1 MILLMLIIGILYLQK
16 QQACVIPEIL
26 QGLSGM
32 IATEG
37 GNAVELSGTILAQLN
52 QFLTGYRIT
61 ATRFPV

>member
-37 GNAVELSGTILAQLN
+37 GNAVELSGTILAQ
-52 QFLTGYRIT
+52 
-61 ATRFPV
+61 